1 MVELETEIVLL
12 SSCFLVFLRSK
23 ITYKDFG
30 FVFCVWFFWV
40 LGDLRYEIGDEIV
53 FIAGI

>member
-1 MVELETEIVLL
+1 MVELETGIVLL

-23 ITYKDFG
+23 NTSKGFG
-30 FVFCVWFFWV
+30 FVFCVLFFWI